1 MISAKI
7 HSVVIEPWL
16 AIRRQMVLTVSDNDK
31 PISNSQLNSAQ
42 LLITDYQM
50 VLYSSTVSRQQKSYR

>member
-16 AIRRQMVLTVSDNDK
+16 TIRRQMVLTVSDNDK

-42 LLITDYQM
+42 LLITNYQM